1 MLDSTGS
8 TLLSQE
14 ICENGIPQSLSVDV
28 TENSGTGTAF
38 NYQWYSNTTDSTVGG
53 AAISGANAS
62 TYTPVTTPVG
72 VTYYYVEV
80 SQQQSGCVVLSNTS
94 SVIVTALPS
103 ITDQP
108 TSLTEVCVDGVVE
121 LSVAVADGVGTPDY
135 QWFENTTATSIGGT
149 LIAGAELSTYTPDT
163 SVSGIKYYYVEIS
176 YPSQD
181 CGSVT
186 SAVSTV
192 EVIIPTVAITTDPD
206 PQICIG
212 GDVTLDVVSDGAGT
226 PTYSWFYTSPGSTSI
241 TASTVTTTT
250 TYTTPVLTQVGDYEF
265 YVSVDYDGLGCSPFE
280 SASYIIT
287 VKDVPTLD
295 NGGDL
300 LDSTG
305 STLLSQEICENG
317 IPQSLSVDV
326 TENSGTGNAFIYQ
339 WYSNTTDSSLGGTE
353 IIGALMHLLILHS
366 LHQ

>member
-1 MLDSTGS
+1 M
-8 TLLSQE
+8 
-14 ICENGIPQSLSVDV
+14 I
-28 TENSGTGTAF
+28 SGTGAAF
-38 NYQWYSNTTDSTVGG
+38 EYQWYSNTTNSNTGG
-53 AAISGANAS
+53 TPISGANAS

-72 VTYYYVEV
+72 TTYYYVEV
-80 SQQQSGCVVLSNTS
+80 SQSESGCVVLSNTS

-108 TSLTEVCVDGVVE
+108 TPLTEVCVDGVVE
-121 LSVAVADGVGTPDY
+121 LSVAVADGVGTPTY
-135 QWFENTTATSIGGT
+135 QWFENTTATTIGGT
-149 LIAGAELSTYTPDT
+149 SITGATNATYTPDT
-163 SVSGIKYYYVEIS
+163 SVSGTKYYYVEIS
-176 YPSQD
+176 YSGGCSP
-181 CGSVT
+181 VT

-212 GDVTLDVVSDGAGT
+212 GDVTLDIVSTGAGT
-226 PTYSWFYTSPGSTSI
+226 PTYSWYYTSPGSASI
-241 TASTVTTTT
+241 TASSVTTTP

-265 YVSVDYDGLGCSPFE
+265 YVSVDYDGLGCSPLE

-305 STLLSQEICENG
+305 STLLSQEVCEG
-317 IPQSLSVDV
+317 GTPETLSVECYPDP
-326 TENSGTGNAFIYQ
+326 SGTGRI
-339 WYSNTTDSSLGGTE
+339 
-353 IIGALMHLLILHS
+353 
-366 LHQ
+366 